1 MNCVI
6 KVLVAVL
13 LQVYVLDVLCLS
25 VPTKHSNIRTA
36 RGMSIFNN
44 NAGSKY
50 NEEMLKIEHE
60 NLKLKT
66 QELELESFKFNRTVE
81 MKMMEL
87 NNSNE
92 MKMME
97 LNNSKEMKMMELNN
111 SKEMKMMELNNS
123 KENDRINNAISVFA
137 IISFLIFSAQLRDGL
152 LGKITTSTS
161 LLQSFYDLGI
171 GIKSLMGKI
180 SAKLYLS
187 SAIIVAI
194 IVIISRQ
201 TDHMLKGLYGT
212 WHIICMNIL
221 RIIRR

>member
-13 LQVYVLDVLCLS
+13 LQVHVLDVLCLS
-25 VPTKHSNIRTA
+25 VPTKRSNIQTA
-36 RGMSIFNN
+36 RGMIKMSIFDNN
-44 NAGSKY
+44 TGSKY

-60 NLKLKT
+60 ILKLKA
-66 QELELESFKFNRTVE
+66 QEL
-81 MKMMEL
+81 
-87 NNSNE
+87 E

-111 SKEMKMMELNNS
+111 SKE
-123 KENDRINNAISVFA
+123 DGRIKNAISVFA

-171 GIKSLMGKI
+171 SIKSLMGKI

-187 SAIIVAI
+187 SAIFNY
-194 IVIISRQ
+194 SQR
-201 TDHMLKGLYGT
+201 KF
-212 WHIICMNIL
+212 
-221 RIIRR
+221 

>member
-13 LQVYVLDVLCLS
+13 LQVHVLDVLCLS

-36 RGMSIFNN
+36 RGMIKMIIFDNN
-44 NAGSKY
+44 GGSKY

-60 NLKLKT
+60 NLKLKA

-87 NNSNE
+87 NNSN
-92 MKMME
+92 
-97 LNNSKEMKMMELNN
+97 
-111 SKEMKMMELNNS
+111 EMKMMELNNS

-187 SAIIVAI
+187 AGIIIAVVVIIV
-194 IVIISRQ
+194 R
-201 TDHMLKGLYGT
+201 GL
-212 WHIICMNIL
+212 
-221 RIIRR
+221 R